1 MLVKL
6 QAMVNEDNHLS
17 TKKQTKFFN
26 QRKKRMRA
34 KFTITIVDFEC
45 VTIFSIPHS
54 SNLIS
59 SSFSEII
66 SNISLAVR
74 IFCRLER
81 SKYLFSTK
89 KSVFLSLSTGCC
101 SYQCKYSLIIK
112 RSNEFI

>member
-1 MLVKL
+1 MMLVKL

-17 TKKQTKFFN
+17 TKKQTKFLN
-26 QRKKRMRA
+26 QREKKRMRA

-89 KSVFLSLSTGCC
+89 KISLNLAFLPAAVR
-101 SYQCKYSLIIK
+101 INVNI
-112 RSNEFI
+112 R